1 MPERYIIAFILL
13 ILTMLGWNVFLI
25 QRDKELF
32 KAYDQ
37 RQQEIACSQLPQ
49 PHPDCPAK

>member
-1 MPERYIIAFILL
+1 MNYKYISAGILAL
-13 ILTMLGWNVFLI
+13 FVIVGWNILII